1 MNFTLMTALG
11 FFIIFAMSTLGSAVV
26 YFFKEKEGDK
36 LHTLFLGFASGIMIS
51 ASIWSL
57 LLPAMEEAELVFN
70 GPAWLPVAIGFVI
83 GGLFLV
89 LLDKIIPHTHSGTN
103 QDEGPH
109 VAVKKSTKLF
119 FAVMIH
125 NIPEG
130 LAVGF
135 AFGAAATIGTTA
147 AYVSALGLAIGLGIQ
162 NFPEGVAVT
171 LPLKGVTNS
180 KHKAFLLGTASGAVE
195 PIAAVIGYFMAS
207 FMITLQP
214 WLLAFAAGAMIF
226 VVAEDLIPDA
236 QSTGHSHL
244 ATWGVMAGFVIMMI
258 LDVALA

>member
-1 MNFTLMTALG
+1 MSFGLMTALG

-26 YFFKEKEGDK
+26 YFFKDKENK
-36 LHTLFLGFASGIMIS
+36 KAHTLFMGFASGIMIA
-51 ASIWSL
+51 ASVWSL
-57 LLPAMEEAELVFN
+57 LLPAMEEAEAGFGNLS
-70 GPAWLPVAIGFVI
+70 WLPVSVGFVL

-89 LLDKIIPHTHSGTN
+89 LLDKVIPHTHNATN
-103 QDEGPH
+103 EDEGPR
-109 VAVKKSTKLF
+109 VQVKKSTKLF

-135 AFGAAATIGTTA
+135 AFGAAATVGTTA
-147 AYVSALGLAIGLGIQ
+147 AYVAALGLAIGMGIQ
-162 NFPEGVAVT
+162 NFPEGAAIA
-171 LPLKGVTNS
+171 LPLKVATNS
-180 KHKAFLLGTASGAVE
+180 KHKAFLFGMASGAVE
-195 PIAAVIGYFMAS
+195 PVSAIAGYFLAS
-207 FMITLQP
+207 YIITLQP

-236 QSTGHSHL
+236 QSTGYSHL
-244 ATWGVMAGFVIMMI
+244 ATWGTMVGFVVMMI